1 MVRFWSKIRYRQRS
15 VGLLGSIF
23 LLVIK
28 SASASD
34 RNLSPDSA
42 NRAKNLARMNC
53 GAQIDYITAD
63 GRVTP
68 ISAASTRGIN
78 AGALIMDDS
87 TISHPLPEGE
97 SNFVITLPKTAL
109 LDRFTFVNENA
120 AARGE
125 VRVSVSNYRLPA
137 NSPKWTQVERI
148 IQFSH
153 KRLVDVSLPGV
164 EAKFVKLSFRVEK
177 AGHIAALGL
186 YGEESLEKFA
196 TRQGRVTRIHN
207 SNRSPR
213 FEDIVNFNFANL
225 YARARVVYVSS
236 GSTTMTQRMI
246 DDDTATSFHFSPADP
261 HPTVIVELAERERL
275 HRVSALYKMQ
285 SGRLDI
291 YVMDELPK
299 DPNHLRYLAPT
310 ASVTDPGNGKA
321 AVDVDPR
328 GARYVALRWTP
339 DHSQAVKDA
348 FEIAEVCAFGG
359 VPLSTLFTNEAANFF
374 ASNPPLQLGPVSDP
388 PVIVPVS
395 P

>member
-1 MVRFWSKIRYRQRS
+1 MIRFRSKIRCRQRS
-15 VGLLGSIF
+15 IGLLGI
-23 LLVIK
+23 LLLLFIE
-28 SASASD
+28 SGSASD
-34 RNLSPDSA
+34 RNVSPDSA
-42 NRAKNLARMNC
+42 NQAKNLARMNC

-68 ISAASTRGIN
+68 MSAASTQGVN
-78 AGALIMDDS
+78 AAALIMDDN
-87 TISHPLPEGE
+87 TISCPLPEGE
-97 SNFVITLPKTAL
+97 SNFVINLPKTAI

-125 VRVSVSNYRLPA
+125 VRISVSNYRLPA
-137 NSPKWTQVERI
+137 NSPKWTEVERSS
-148 IQFSH
+148 QFAH
-153 KRLVDVSLPGV
+153 KRLVDLPLLGV

-177 AGHIAALGL
+177 AGRIAALGL

-196 TRQGRVTRIHN
+196 ARQGHVTRI
-207 SNRSPR
+207 SNRYRSPR

-236 GSTTMTQRMI
+236 GPTTITQRMI
-246 DDDTATSFHFSPADP
+246 DDDTATSFHFSPSDP

-285 SGRLDI
+285 SGQLDI
-291 YVMDELPK
+291 YVIDELPK
-299 DPNHLRYLAPT
+299 DPNNLRDLTPI

-328 GARYVALRWTP
+328 GARYVVLRWTP
-339 DHSQAVKDA
+339 DHPQTVKDA
-348 FEIAEVCAFGG
+348 FEIVEVCAFGG
-359 VPLSTLFTNEAANFF
+359 VPLSALNTNEAANLF
-374 ASNPPLQLGPVSDP
+374 ASNPPLQLGPVADP
-388 PVIVPVS
+388 PVIAPVS

>member
-1 MVRFWSKIRYRQRS
+1 MIPFRSKIFCRQRS
-15 VGLLGSIF
+15 LGPLGIILLLF
-23 LLVIK
+23 IK
-28 SASASD
+28 SVSASD
-34 RNLSPDSA
+34 RNVSPDSV

-53 GAQIDYITAD
+53 GAQIEYITPD

-68 ISAASTRGIN
+68 GSAASTQD
-78 AGALIMDDS
+78 AAALIMDDN
-87 TISHPLPEGE
+87 TISSPLSEGE
-97 SNFVITLPKTAL
+97 TNFVITLPKTAL

-125 VRVSVSNYRLPA
+125 VRISVSNYRLPA
-137 NSPKWTQVERI
+137 NSPKWTEVERI
-148 IQFSH
+148 IQFAH
-153 KRLVDVSLPGV
+153 KRLVDVSLLGI

-177 AGHIAALGL
+177 AGRIAALGL

-196 TRQGRVTRIHN
+196 ARQGAVTRI
-207 SNRSPR
+207 SNRYRSPR
-213 FEDIVNFNFANL
+213 LEDIVNFNFANL
-225 YARARVVYVSS
+225 YARAHIVYVSS

-291 YVMDELPK
+291 HVMDELPK
-299 DPNHLRYLAPT
+299 DPNQLRYLAPI

-339 DHSQAVKDA
+339 DHSQTVKDA

-359 VPLSTLFTNEAANFF
+359 VPLSTLNTNEVANLF

-388 PVIVPVS
+388 PVITPVS